1 MKLFASS
8 RISIQT
14 KIIFPYLILVLFLLI
29 VVGYIGTQILFDSIQ
44 ERFTNQLIDAGKLVT
59 KSMVGEENEMLETLR
74 LLANT
79 NGVAEAITLNDN
91 EALRLIALPVAVN
104 DGRDVVI
111 FLNRDGKAVLSLVH
125 NTNST
130 LDDYLVLRNNTEAK
144 NWDMTL
150 QVLRGKSDE
159 YGDKFSDFETTSFGN
174 YFFIAG
180 PVRDI
185 EGNFIGVVIVG
196 ESAEHIANALREET
210 LAHITLYAPGGEVV
224 ATTFPASPQLD
235 NATFTNILN
244 TQAEQSL
251 IRDIAY
257 TDITYSEILGAW
269 KARGDD
275 IGVIGTAFAQN
286 FFIRFS
292 QQRWN
297 LLLTSTL
304 TALLLVIAV
313 GIFISKNIGEPLQRL
328 GQAAMQVSKGD
339 LNVEVLPDGRDEIAE
354 LTQQFNSMV
363 KTLYLSR
370 QEIVAAYDDTIL
382 AWGKTLELYDIE
394 TQGHSERVTELTLK
408 LARSM
413 EISEEEL
420 PHIRRGA
427 LLHDI
432 GKLTVPIQILRKP
445 DTLTE
450 SEMALIREHPVAAY
464 EILNGISF
472 LKPTLDIP
480 YCHHENWDGSG
491 YPRGLRGEEIPLSA
505 RVFSVVDVWDAVTTD
520 RPYRKAMSRNE
531 AIELLMKRSEIQF
544 DPNIVEQFLKLI

>member
-29 VVGYIGTQILFDSIQ
+29 AVGYIGTQILFDSIQ

-111 FLNRDGKAVLSLVH
+111 FLNRNGKAVLSLIH

-130 LDDYLVLRNNTEAK
+130 LDDYLVLPNNTEAK

-150 QVLRGKSDE
+150 QVLRGESDE
-159 YGDKFSDFETTSFGN
+159 YGDKFSGFETTSFGN

-363 KTLYLSR
+363 KTLYHSR
-370 QEIVAAYDDTIL
+370 QEIVTAYDDTIL

-394 TQGHSERVTELTLK
+394 TQGHSGRVTELTLK
-408 LARSM
+408 LARL
-413 EISEEEL
+413 IGTSEEEL

-445 DTLTE
+445 GALTE
-450 SEMALIREHPVAAY
+450 SEIALMRTHPIAAY

-472 LKPTLDIP
+472 LKPALDIP
-480 YCHHENWDGSG
+480 FCHHENWDGSG

-505 RVFSVVDVWDAVTTD
+505 RIFSVVDVWDAVTTD
-520 RPYRKAMSRNE
+520 RPYRMAMSRNE
-531 AIELLMKRSEIQF
+531 AIELLMKRSKIQF